1 MILIIDNYDSFT
13 FNLYQLIGEINP
25 DIKVVRNDKL
35 TIEDIRAMQP
45 DHIIISPGP
54 GNPKQ
59 AGICLEVIRQL
70 AGEFPILGVCLGH
83 QVIVEKYD
91 GRVEKGARPMHG
103 KVTPIINTGEGIF
116 RGLPEKFSVTRY
128 HSLVAKGELPSCL
141 KVTARSEDGAVMA
154 VEHTGFPVYGV
165 QFHPEAVLSEYG
177 HELLE
182 NFVKIAE
189 EWREEHAV
197 TKSA

>member
-1 MILIIDNYDSFT
+1 
-13 FNLYQLIGEINP
+13 
-25 DIKVVRNDKL
+25 
-35 TIEDIRAMQP
+35 
-45 DHIIISPGP
+45 
-54 GNPKQ
+54 
-59 AGICLEVIRQL
+59 
-70 AGEFPILGVCLGH
+70 
-83 QVIVEKYD
+83 
-91 GRVEKGARPMHG
+91 MHG

-128 HSLVAKGELPSCL
+128 HSLAVKGELPSCL

-154 VEHTGFPVYGV
+154 VEHT
-165 QFHPEAVLSEYG
+165 EAVLSEYG

>member
-1 MILIIDNYDSFT
+1 MYFMLDNYDSFVY
-13 FNLYQLIGEINP
+13 NLSAYVKELGREILVKRADQIMVAEVEAMNP
-25 DIKVVRNDKL
+25 
-35 TIEDIRAMQP
+35 EG
-45 DHIIISPGP
+45 IIISPGP
-54 GNPKQ
+54 GKPSE
-59 AGICLEVIRQL
+59 AHLSHALLDRF
-70 AGEFPILGVCLGH
+70 AGEIPILGVCLGH

-154 VEHTGFPVYGV
+154 VEHTGFPVYG
-165 QFHPEAVLSEYG
+165 